1 MSVTVRRKR
10 ILLVEDNEIN
20 TALVVESLFELPYEV
35 DLAATG
41 PEGLSKFEQ
50 GHYDLVIMDLQ
61 LPIMDGL
68 EVAAHM
74 RAFEAR
80 TGAARTPIIAATA
93 NAFPSDRKR
102 CLAAGMDDYLAK
114 PFHMDVFVRR
124 VAQWTWLQAAR

>member
-1 MSVTVRRKR
+1 MSVPRKR

-20 TALVVESLFELPYEV
+20 KALVIESLFDLPYVVEV
-35 DLAATG
+35 ATTG
-41 PEGLSKFEQ
+41 AEGLGKFEQ

-61 LPIMDGL
+61 LPVMDGL
-68 EVAAHM
+68 EVAEHM

-80 TGAARTPIIAATA
+80 TGATRTPIIAATA

-124 VAQWTWLQAAR
+124 VAHWTWLQASG